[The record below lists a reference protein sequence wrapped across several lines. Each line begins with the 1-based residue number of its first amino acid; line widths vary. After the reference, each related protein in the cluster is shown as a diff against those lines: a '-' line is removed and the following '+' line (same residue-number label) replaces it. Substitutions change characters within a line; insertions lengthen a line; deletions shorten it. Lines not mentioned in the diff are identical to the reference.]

1 MRFMVAIEQCNM
13 QQTIQLG
20 QVQPSVLSKAGRT
33 VKNWRAWWNAKS
45 ETMSEM
51 IGEDCTHGE
60 VVLTNLVFTA
70 GMMAVAIL
78 GTMIGG

>member
-1 MRFMVAIEQCNM
+1 M

-20 QVQPSVLSKAGRT
+20 QVQPSVLSNAERT

>member
-1 MRFMVAIEQCNM
+1 MN
-13 QQTIQLG
+13 QTIQLG
-20 QVQPSVLSKAGRT
+20 QIRPSVLSNVGRT
-33 VKNWRAWWNAKS
+33 VKNWKVWWSAKS

-60 VVLTNLVFTA
+60 VVVTNLVFII
-70 GMMAVAIL
+70 GVMAVAIA